1 MPEPVD
7 GLLWCW
13 RTNACEF
20 ERPPATPL
28 HWQRRADR
36 LGFPQVLQGL
46 LTLPNESNF
55 LGRARDWRRTL
66 VKTTP
71 PDRGIFAIIAHTLV
85 FRDGEV
91 LLLRRANTGVMDGYF
106 ALPGGHRQR
115 GETVVETA
123 ARECKEEAGVVV
135 RKMRPVAV
143 LPYAN
148 GANFIFEAIAWQGAP
163 VIVEPARC
171 DALVF
176 APEDALPRATAPFVA
191 TALRC
196 RRERTWYR
204 EAKAEAA
211 EAPNL
216 LQPDT
221 R

>member
-36 LGFPQVLQGL
+36 LGFPQRAPQG
-46 LTLPNESNF
+46 
-55 LGRARDWRRTL
+55 AL
-66 VKTTP
+66 VETAL
-71 PDRGIFAIIAHTLV
+71 DRNIFAIIAHTLV
-85 FRDGEV
+85 FRDGKV

-115 GETVVETA
+115 GETVAETA

-143 LPYAN
+143 LPYAH
-148 GANFIFEAIAWQGAP
+148 GANFIFEASAWQGAP
-163 VIVEPARC
+163 AIVEPAKC

-211 EAPNL
+211 DAPKL
-216 LQPDT
+216 VQPD
-221 R
+221 RR

>member
-1 MPEPVD
+1 M
-7 GLLWCW
+7 
-13 RTNACEF
+13 
-20 ERPPATPL
+20 
-28 HWQRRADR
+28 
-36 LGFPQVLQGL
+36 
-46 LTLPNESNF
+46 
-55 LGRARDWRRTL
+55 RRTL
-66 VKTTP
+66 VLVETTP
-71 PDRGIFAIIAHTLV
+71 PDRDTFAIIAHTLV

-143 LPYAN
+143 LPYAD

-163 VIVEPARC
+163 AIVEPARC

-211 EAPNL
+211 AAPKL
-216 LQPDT
+216 VQPH
-221 R
+221 RR